1 MVYTKLEELLE
12 LTGTYIHK
20 QESIDLITRAYN
32 RAYELHN
39 GQFRKSGEPYII
51 HPLNVACILAS
62 LHAGPSTICAGLL
75 HDVVEDTPIT
85 KEELEKEF
93 GSEIAEIVD
102 GVTKVG
108 QLKFA
113 SLEQKQVENHQ
124 HMLLAMAKDIRVII
138 VKLADRLHNIR
149 TLSSLREDKRVR
161 IARETLEIYAPLA
174 HKLGMFRIKAELED
188 TALMYVEPVYYNKIL
203 NQIKCDNSA
212 RIQNVDHTIDEIKK
226 ILEAENL
233 HDYKIKG
240 RIKNIY
246 SIYKK
251 MVNQNKDF
259 KDIYDILAIRI
270 IVKSIQE
277 CYQVLGLIHA
287 HYTPVPKRFKDYIAV
302 PKPNMYQ
309 SLHTT
314 VISADGFTFEVQIRT
329 EEMDEIAE
337 NGVAAHWAYKENVE
351 YSKER
356 EQFEIASKLKWY
368 AELLQFSEEKNEDA
382 KDYVETVKEE
392 ILSTNVYVYTPTGD
406 VIDLPRGAT
415 PLDFAYKIH
424 TNIGN
429 KTVGAIVN
437 NHIVPLDYELQ
448 NGDIISIKT
457 NKNSFGP
464 SENWLRIAKTSHAR
478 HKIKNFLN
486 RQNKD
491 ILLING
497 KQMLD
502 EEFHLNKIINYE
514 LNDDFAKKNF
524 SKNNINSLEDLYLE
538 IAKSNVSPKTVVTK
552 YLGPI
557 SDDNIHESISRQI
570 ERNTKILTTNSET
583 GVVVEGLTN
592 PQLKLGSCCNP
603 IPGDDILGYVTKGN
617 GIVVHHKYCKNVNS
631 FQHERLIPLEWA
643 TNPGRKYP
651 VSITIYATS
660 NLNLLVEIMNV
671 VSANGSSILA
681 ISANS
686 NANFES
692 IVKLKVMINNLED
705 LEKMIVNLKKIKYIY
720 NIERDNLIAIDK
732 DDKDLL

>member
-1 MVYTKLEELLE
+1 MIYHTLDDLLK
-12 LTGTYIHK
+12 LTGEYIHK
-20 QESIDLITRAYN
+20 EESIELITKAFN
-32 RAYELHN
+32 RANSLHE

-51 HPLNVACILAS
+51 HPLNVACILAN
-62 LHAGPSTICAGLL
+62 LHAGPQTICAGLL

-85 KEELEKEF
+85 KEELAKEF
-93 GSEIAEIVD
+93 GNEIAEIVD

-149 TLSSLREDKRVR
+149 TLSSLAEEKRVR

-188 TALMYVEPVYYNKIL
+188 SSLNYVEPVFYNKIL
-203 NQIKCDNSA
+203 TQIKSDNSA

-226 ILEAENL
+226 ILAKEGLEN
-233 HDYKIKG
+233 YQIKG

-251 MVNQNKDF
+251 MVKQNKDF

-270 IVKSIQE
+270 IVNTITE

-302 PKPNMYQ
+302 PKPNLYQ

-314 VISADGFTFEVQIRT
+314 VISEDGFTFEVQIRT
-329 EEMDEIAE
+329 VEMDDIAE
-337 NGVAAHWAYKENVE
+337 NGIAAHWAYKENVE

-382 KDYVETVKEE
+382 KDYVDTVKEE

-464 SENWLRIAKTSHAR
+464 SENWLRIAKTTHAR

-486 RQNKD
+486 KQNKD
-491 ILLING
+491 ILIIHGKELI
-497 KQMLD
+497 D
-502 EEFHLNKIINYE
+502 EEFRQSKITSYE
-514 LNDDFAKKNF
+514 LTEEFAKKNF
-524 SKNNINSLEDLYLE
+524 SKNNVNSLEDLYLE
-538 IAKSNVSPKTVVTK
+538 VAKSNVSAKTIVSKFAPELENGT
-552 YLGPI
+552 I
-557 SDDNIHESISRQI
+557 EQTISRQI
-570 ERNTKILTTNSET
+570 ERNNRILTTNSET
-583 GVVVEGLTN
+583 GVVVEGLSS

-603 IPGDDILGYVTKGN
+603 IPGDEIVGYVTKGN
-617 GIVVHHKYCKNVNS
+617 GIAVHNINCKNINS
-631 FQHERLIPLEWA
+631 FQKERLIPLSWA

-671 VSANGSSILA
+671 VSINGSSILA

-686 NANFES
+686 NTNFQS
-692 IVKLKVMINNLED
+692 IVKLKVMINNAFD

-720 NIERDNLIAIDK
+720 NIERDNLISIEK
-732 DDKDLL
+732 E